1 MNIYPWEAIKDGRN
15 IIPVNEEL
23 DASKRLRWGVLS
35 KDRSP
40 SLLYRVASGDRDID
54 ELPKLYGISVFYD
67 ENTED
72 KYLVFRLNEA
82 GFQDIFYQFCLM
94 LIKSIHSGQDASDI
108 SQLLINRCWRWHSF
122 LDKGINSKL
131 SLSKQQ
137 GLMGELIILL
147 FWLENLSVDNDII
160 SSWQGPL
167 GEPQDFVFE
176 NARLEVKSSQ
186 ATQSHLLN
194 ISSEYQLDMNLQQP
208 IFLGHC
214 ILNKSSNDEGLS
226 LEQIINKIEKRIAN
240 KTPRSLGIF
249 HERLSAMG
257 FTWQED
263 YSSPKW
269 LETERFWYKITS
281 EFPYINPSML
291 GDGLSN
297 VRYCISTSKIS
308 KFLISERILLD
319 HLQS

>member
-1 MNIYPWEAIKDGRN
+1 MNIYPWETIKDSRN

-94 LIKSIHSGQDASDI
+94 LMIFIQKGSLNI

-122 LDKGINSKL
+122 LNKGNNSKL

-137 GLMGELIILL
+137 VNG
-147 FWLENLSVDNDII
+147 
-160 SSWQGPL
+160 
-167 GEPQDFVFE
+167 
-176 NARLEVKSSQ
+176 
-186 ATQSHLLN
+186 
-194 ISSEYQLDMNLQQP
+194 
-208 IFLGHC
+208 
-214 ILNKSSNDEGLS
+214 
-226 LEQIINKIEKRIAN
+226 
-240 KTPRSLGIF
+240 
-249 HERLSAMG
+249 
-257 FTWQED
+257 
-263 YSSPKW
+263 
-269 LETERFWYKITS
+269 
-281 EFPYINPSML
+281 
-291 GDGLSN
+291 
-297 VRYCISTSKIS
+297 
-308 KFLISERILLD
+308 
-319 HLQS
+319 